1 MDDKLKDRLNQVL
14 DRITSP
20 KLLDNRGLGSEIG
33 FYIFDYPPE
42 AELDVRRQVDFVVT
56 TARAMKPDLR
66 IATVNLFTLLVDYLR
81 SRNLLD
87 KALKIQRE
95 KGDAEMFRVLKAPL
109 HEEKIARFFVDQAQP
124 DQHDLM
130 IVTGVGS
137 VWPLLRSHALLNN
150 LQKFMGRTP
159 LVVFYP
165 GQYDGQ
171 SLRLFGISKD
181 DNYYRA
187 FRLVE

>member
-171 SLRLFGISKD
+171 SLRLFGIAKD

>member
-1 MDDKLKDRLNQVL
+1 MNDKLKERLNQIL

-20 KLLDNRGLGSEIG
+20 KLLDNKVLGGEIG
-33 FYIFDYPPE
+33 FYVFDYPPE
-42 AELDVRRQVDFVVT
+42 AELEVRRHLEFVVAK
-56 TARAMKPDLR
+56 ARMVKPELR
-66 IATVNLFTLLVDYLR
+66 IATVNLFTLLINYLR
-81 SRNLLD
+81 GRNLLD

-95 KGDAEMFRVLKAPL
+95 KGDAEMLRVLKAPL
-109 HEEKIARFFVDQAQP
+109 HEEKIAKIFVEQARP
-124 DQHDLM
+124 DEQDLV
-130 IVTGVGS
+130 IVSGVGN

-150 LQKFMGRTP
+150 LQKFMGQTP
-159 LVVFYP
+159 LVIFYP

-171 SLRLFGISKD
+171 SLRLFNIAKD

>member
-66 IATVNLFTLLVDYLR
+66 IATVNLFSLLVDYLR

-171 SLRLFGISKD
+171 SLRLFGIAKD